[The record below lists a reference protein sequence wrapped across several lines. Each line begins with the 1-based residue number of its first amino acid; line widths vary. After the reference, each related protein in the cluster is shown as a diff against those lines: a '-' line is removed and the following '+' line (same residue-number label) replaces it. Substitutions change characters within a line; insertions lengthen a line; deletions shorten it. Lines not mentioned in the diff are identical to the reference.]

1 MTENKKISFVCRC
14 LEEHFIEYEIF
25 YHDAAFTIAECE
37 NIEKKIG
44 SKICKNLL
52 LTTTSGNVYYLL
64 MLSGEKKF
72 VTKDVSKKLGTSRL
86 SFASPEKMREL
97 INTEPGSLSVT
108 SLIFDSEKAVKL
120 AIDCDILKGE
130 YICCH
135 PSDNTATLKIKTKDL
150 TEKLLPFLGTD
161 PVIIDI

>member
-1 MTENKKISFVCRC
+1 MHNKIKTVCGYLEKTEIK
-14 LEEHFIEYEIF
+14 YEIF
-25 YHDAAFTIAECE
+25 SHDAAFTIAECE
-37 NIEKKIG
+37 KIEEKING
-44 SKICKNLL
+44 RICKNLL
-52 LTTTSGNVYYLL
+52 LTTTAGSVYFLL

-97 INTEPGSLSVT
+97 LNTEPGSLSIT
-108 SLIFDSEKAVKL
+108 SLIFDKDKKVFL
-120 AIDCDILKGE
+120 AIDSDVLKEE
-130 YICCH
+130 YVCCH

-150 TEKLLPFLGTD
+150 TEKLLPSLGSD